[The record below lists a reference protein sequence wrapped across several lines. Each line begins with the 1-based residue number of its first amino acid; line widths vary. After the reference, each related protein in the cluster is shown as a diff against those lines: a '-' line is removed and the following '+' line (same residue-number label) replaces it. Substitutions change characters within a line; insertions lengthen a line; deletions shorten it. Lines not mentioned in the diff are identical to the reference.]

1 MNLEMGDVKN
11 GTYFKQWWQEMHPRA
26 KRRWW
31 IALALFALFW
41 LTGAVYT
48 PTAVAGIARLKGLAR
63 PLMSLGMGG
72 FGFLWGGLKGLGL
85 IEETTQEPNLFWI
98 LLALALPGAVFG
110 FIYLLDQAPNPLFN
124 MQKTLERFARSQGR
138 MTGKE
143 VAQTLAIQRGVSYA
157 TVTTGKSRAER
168 TRSKLVKVGLDY
180 TTGEGHVLVSGPT
193 RSGKGLH
200 LTDTLL
206 TWPGPA
212 LVVDPKSEQIERTAG
227 FRSQFGP
234 IFRLPGHQVNLA
246 AYYSQLL
253 DRDDI
258 AELHAHLMRPWES
271 RDTIFAE
278 KAMSL
283 FTAAGLYAKAKKLDP
298 IRVLLDLAESDF
310 RKALTGLETVAAAKR
325 HVRVFTNGASPNAYR
340 EDKFVTSAFGN
351 FTTRLAT
358 YQKHVDTIAPPD
370 ADSHL
375 VIDPDWARRNG
386 TVYITYSLQ
395 DLKGV
400 GGVVAAVV
408 AAMLRRQMG
417 VQSPQSRK
425 QRLLVAIDELPAVG
439 LRNMADYLATCGGY
453 GITLLLYMQSLSQ
466 LKGLYGVD
474 GTSAILSNC
483 AHQVWY
489 PPTEYETAELMSRLY
504 GMTLKAN
511 PAHSSSRGSR
521 QQKDKEGRSNMQTN
535 HNQGASW
542 SWRERPELLPSQV
555 MSLPKEQV
563 LVSTRSTKPTSTEPG
578 SLGRDWSKGAGQ
590 SVGGEQRIVFLGQ
603 RLNPIPLFDK
613 LPPASL
619 LRLPRPRYGGRLY
632 TDWMAVEIP
641 LEADVV
647 PKPGQPEGVQMETAS
662 PVGEQAGEPVDEQL
676 EEEHLPREQQTGEL
690 VDEKNEDEQPPV
702 ADDIQGARD
711 AI

>member
-1 MNLEMGDVKN
+1 MNLEMGEIKN
-11 GTYFKQWWQEMHPRA
+11 GTYFKQWWQEMAPRA
-26 KRRWW
+26 KKRWR
-31 IALALFALFW
+31 ITLGLFALFW
-41 LTGAVYT
+41 LAGAVYT
-48 PTAVAGIARLKGLAR
+48 PTAVAGIARLEGLAR

-85 IEETTQEPNLFWI
+85 IEETAQEPSLFWI
-98 LLALALPGAVFG
+98 VLALALPGAIFG
-110 FIYLLDQAPNPLFN
+110 FIYILDQAPNPIFN
-124 MQKTLERFARSQGR
+124 MQKMLEKFSRSQGR
-138 MTGKE
+138 MKDKE
-143 VAQTLAIQRGVSYA
+143 VAQTLAIQRGVPYA
-157 TVTTGKSRAER
+157 TVNEDKKQVNADL
-168 TRSKLVKVGLDY
+168 KAGLDY

-212 LVVDPKSEQIERTAG
+212 LVVDPKGEQMARTAG

-234 IFRLPGHQVNLA
+234 IYRLPGHQVNLA
-246 AYYSQLL
+246 AYYRQLL

-258 AELHAHLMRPWES
+258 AELHTHLMRPWES
-271 RDTIFAE
+271 RETIFAE

-283 FTAAGLYAKAKKLDP
+283 FTAAGLYARAKGVDP
-298 IRVLLDLAESDF
+298 VRVLLDLAERDIEE
-310 RKALTGLETVAAAKR
+310 ALTGLETVQAAKR
-325 HVRVFTNGASPNAYR
+325 HVRVFTNGARPTAYR

-370 ADSHL
+370 ANSHL
-375 VIDPDWARRNG
+375 VIDPDWVRQNG

-400 GGVVAAVV
+400 GGVVAAVI

-417 VQSPQSRK
+417 AQARQNMK
-425 QRLLVAIDELPAVG
+425 ERLLVAIDELPAVG
-439 LRNMADYLATCGGY
+439 LRNMADYLATGGGY
-453 GITLLLYMQSLSQ
+453 GITLLLYVQSRSQ
-466 LKGLYGVD
+466 LKELYGPD

-489 PPTEYETAELMSRLY
+489 PPTEYETAEVMSRLY

-511 PAHSSSRGSR
+511 PVHSSSRGSR
-521 QQKDKEGRSNMQTN
+521 QQKDKEGRANTQTN

-555 MSLPKEQV
+555 MGLPKEQV
-563 LVSTRSTKPTSTEPG
+563 LVSTLAR
-578 SLGRDWSKGAGQ
+578 
-590 SVGGEQRIVFLGQ
+590 EQRVVFLGQ

-619 LRLPRPRYGGRLY
+619 LRLPQPRYGERIY
-632 TDWMAVEIP
+632 TAW
-641 LEADVV
+641 LEEETP
-647 PKPGQPEGVQMETAS
+647 PKAEVAPGAGQPEIAKPEEAAPTV
-662 PVGEQAGEPVDEQL
+662 VEQTDEPVDEQVK
-676 EEEHLPREQQTGEL
+676 E
-690 VDEKNEDEQPPV
+690 EQPPV
-702 ADDIQGARD
+702 TDDSQSARD

>member
-1 MNLEMGDVKN
+1 
-11 GTYFKQWWQEMHPRA
+11 
-26 KRRWW
+26 
-31 IALALFALFW
+31 
-41 LTGAVYT
+41 
-48 PTAVAGIARLKGLAR
+48 
-63 PLMSLGMGG
+63 
-72 FGFLWGGLKGLGL
+72 
-85 IEETTQEPNLFWI
+85 
-98 LLALALPGAVFG
+98 
-110 FIYLLDQAPNPLFN
+110 
-124 MQKTLERFARSQGR
+124 MQKMLEKFARSQGR
-138 MTGKE
+138 MKEKE
-143 VAQTLAIQRGVSYA
+143 VAQTLTIQRGAPYD
-157 TVTTGKSRAER
+157 TVNEDKARTER
-168 TRSKLVKVGLDY
+168 SRSKSVKVGLDY
-180 TTGEGHVLVSGPT
+180 ATGEGHVLVSGPT

-212 LVVDPKSEQIERTAG
+212 LVVDPKGEQLERTAG

-234 IFRLPGHQVNLA
+234 IYRLPGHQVNLA
-246 AYYSQLL
+246 AYYRQLL

-258 AELHAHLMRPWES
+258 AELHTHLMRPWAS
-271 RDTIFAE
+271 RETIFAE

-283 FTAAGLYAKAKKLDP
+283 FTAAGLYARAKELDP
-298 IRVLLDLAESDF
+298 IRVLLDLAESDIGE
-310 RKALTGLETVAAAKR
+310 ALTGLEMVAAAKR
-325 HVRVFTNGASPNAYR
+325 HVRVFSNGAKPNAYR

-370 ADSHL
+370 ANSHL
-375 VIDPDWARRNG
+375 VIDPDWARQNG

-400 GGVVAAVV
+400 GGVVAAVI

-417 VQSPQSRK
+417 AQAQQHTK
-425 QRLLVAIDELPAVG
+425 ERLLVAIDELPAVG
-439 LRNMADYLATCGGY
+439 LRNIADYLATCGGY
-453 GITLLLYMQSLSQ
+453 GITLLLYVQSLSQ
-466 LKGLYGVD
+466 LKELYGRD

-511 PAHSSSRGSR
+511 PVHSSSRGSR
-521 QQKDKEGRSNMQTN
+521 QQKDKEGRANMQTN

-555 MSLPKEQV
+555 MGLPKEQV
-563 LVSTRSTKPTSTEPG
+563 LVSTRSTSSTAL
-578 SLGRDWSKGAGQ
+578 SRSGQ
-590 SVGGEQRIVFLGQ
+590 ALAGEQRVVFLGQ

-619 LRLPRPRYGGRLY
+619 LRLPQPRYGQRVY
-632 TDWMAVEIP
+632 TAWM
-641 LEADVV
+641 EAETP
-647 PKPGQPEGVQMETAS
+647 PKANVAPGAGQPEATP
-662 PVGEQAGEPVDEQL
+662 PVVEKAGEPVDEQV
-676 EEEHLPREQQTGEL
+676 G
-690 VDEKNEDEQPPV
+690 DEQPPV
-702 ADDIQGARD
+702 TDDSQSAKD

>member
-1 MNLEMGDVKN
+1 MNLEMGEIKN
-11 GTYFKQWWQEMHPRA
+11 GTYFKQWWQEMAPRA
-26 KRRWW
+26 KKRWR
-31 IALALFALFW
+31 IALGLFALFW
-41 LTGAVYT
+41 LAGAVYA
-48 PTAVAGIARLKGLAR
+48 PTAVAGIARLEGLAR

-85 IEETTQEPNLFWI
+85 IEETAQEPSLFWI
-98 LLALALPGAVFG
+98 VLALALPGAIFG
-110 FIYLLDQAPNPLFN
+110 FIYILDQAPNPLFN
-124 MQKTLERFARSQGR
+124 MQKMLEKFARSQGR
-138 MTGKE
+138 MKEKE
-143 VAQTLAIQRGVSYA
+143 VAQTLTIQRGAPYA
-157 TVTTGKSRAER
+157 TVNENK
-168 TRSKLVKVGLDY
+168 KWVKVGLDY
-180 TTGEGHVLVSGPT
+180 ATGEGHVLVSGPT

-212 LVVDPKSEQIERTAG
+212 LVVDPKGEQLERTAG

-234 IFRLPGHQVNLA
+234 IYRLPGHQVNLA
-246 AYYSQLL
+246 AYYRQLL

-258 AELHAHLMRPWES
+258 AELHTHLMRPWQS
-271 RDTIFAE
+271 RETIFAE

-283 FTAAGLYAKAKKLDP
+283 FTAVGLYARAKELNP
-298 IRVLLDLAESDF
+298 IRVLLDLAESDIGE
-310 RKALTGLETVAAAKR
+310 ALTGLETVAAAKR
-325 HVRVFTNGASPNAYR
+325 HVRVFTNGAKPNAYR

-358 YQKHVDTIAPPD
+358 YQKHVDSVAPPN
-370 ADSHL
+370 ANSHL
-375 VIDPDWARRNG
+375 VIDPDWVRQNG

-400 GGVVAAVV
+400 GGVVAAVI
-408 AAMLRRQMG
+408 AAMLRRQMQQHTKG
-417 VQSPQSRK
+417 
-425 QRLLVAIDELPAVG
+425 RLLVAIDELPAVG
-439 LRNMADYLATCGGY
+439 LRNIADYLATCGGY
-453 GITLLLYMQSLSQ
+453 GITLLLYVQSLSQ
-466 LKGLYGVD
+466 LKELYGRD

-483 AHQVWY
+483 AYQVWY

-511 PAHSSSRGSR
+511 PVHSSSRGSR
-521 QQKDKEGRSNMQTN
+521 QQKDKEGRANMQTN

-563 LVSTRSTKPTSTEPG
+563 LVSTLASER
-578 SLGRDWSKGAGQ
+578 R
-590 SVGGEQRIVFLGQ
+590 VVFLGQ

-619 LRLPRPRYGGRLY
+619 LRLPRPRYGERIY
-632 TDWMAVEIP
+632 TAWMKAETSP
-641 LEADVV
+641 KADGA
-647 PKPGQPEGVQMETAS
+647 PGAGQPEATP
-662 PVGEQAGEPVDEQL
+662 PVVEKAGEPVDEQV
-676 EEEHLPREQQTGEL
+676 G
-690 VDEKNEDEQPPV
+690 DEQPPV
-702 ADDIQGARD
+702 TDDSQSAKD